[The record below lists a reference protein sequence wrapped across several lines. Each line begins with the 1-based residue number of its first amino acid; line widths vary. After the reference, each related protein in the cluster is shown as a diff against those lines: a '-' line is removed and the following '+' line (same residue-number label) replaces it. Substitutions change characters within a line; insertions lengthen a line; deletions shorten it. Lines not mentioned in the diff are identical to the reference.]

1 MTKPVNGLPAL
12 CTNMLPRAMSVLPAP
27 HSATTFALRANC
39 QRLLTPMI
47 ARDCAGY
54 QALAMLTQLLR
65 HGSVSYQGGF
75 CNLTSGHL
83 VPLPIRERRRNC

>member
-54 QALAMLTQLLR
+54 GTR
-65 HGSVSYQGGF
+65 
-75 CNLTSGHL
+75 T
-83 VPLPIRERRRNC
+83 IRESSGEGASSAPCRAG